1 MRRSVL
7 NILIVEDDPCDV
19 ELTRYE
25 LVHAGIACD
34 VRQVDT
40 EPDLIEALSSYQ
52 PDIVLCDFSLPGFD
66 GTSALRIVQQ
76 TSPHIPFLFV
86 SGTMGEER
94 AIKAL
99 KEGAYDYILKSN
111 LARLPSAVERA
122 LEEARQNKIRH
133 QMELALQA
141 ERNLLSTIFDTTG
154 ALGLMLDK
162 KGRIIRFNQAAERTT
177 GYTMLQVKGKHFWE
191 MFFCGDEIEAN
202 HRDFQ
207 NWHLQEQ
214 PLQYQSHWLT
224 AGGER
229 REILWLTTFL
239 RDDNGDALHF
249 ICSGIDITQW
259 RQAEDRV
266 HRLSNYDVLTGL
278 PNRSLLR
285 DRLEQDIGRIS
296 REQASGCIAVILV
309 GVPDAIA
316 LREGLGLR
324 LSEDAL
330 IEASRRLSALMQS
343 EATLARFDDST
354 FAIVLPLAEQG
365 QIAMRVQEIIE
376 DLDQPYQLENHAGVY
391 LESKIG
397 VTVYPN
403 DGDNG
408 DALLQT
414 AELAL
419 HRAMDNTLERCQF
432 YTPELN
438 SQVSHRLQMVS
449 QLRQAI
455 ANNELILHYQP
466 QVSLDSGMVVGVEA
480 LIRWQHPERGLVP
493 PLQFIPLAE
502 ETGLIVPIGE
512 WVLRTACA
520 QAVQWCK
527 MGLPPL
533 VMAVNLSAKQ
543 FAHKDIDTLVRSALQ
558 DSGMDS
564 RFLELELTESV
575 SMESP
580 EKSIGVMNSL
590 KAMGVRLS
598 LDDFGTGYSNLNY
611 LRRFPVDQLK
621 IDRSFVCDV
630 ATHIDGLAIAKA
642 IIALARSLHLEVLA
656 EGVEDQVQF
665 DIMKLQGCDK
675 VQGYYFSKPLPVDA
689 CTRFLE
695 QCLAV
700 QR

>member
-1 MRRSVL
+1 
-7 NILIVEDDPCDV
+7 
-19 ELTRYE
+19 
-25 LVHAGIACD
+25 
-34 VRQVDT
+34 
-40 EPDLIEALSSYQ
+40 
-52 PDIVLCDFSLPGFD
+52 
-66 GTSALRIVQQ
+66 
-76 TSPHIPFLFV
+76 
-86 SGTMGEER
+86 
-94 AIKAL
+94 
-99 KEGAYDYILKSN
+99 
-111 LARLPSAVERA
+111 
-122 LEEARQNKIRH
+122 
-133 QMELALQA
+133 
-141 ERNLLSTIFDTTG
+141 
-154 ALGLMLDK
+154 
-162 KGRIIRFNQAAERTT
+162 
-177 GYTMLQVKGKHFWE
+177 
-191 MFFCGDEIEAN
+191 
-202 HRDFQ
+202 
-207 NWHLQEQ
+207 LQEQ
-214 PLQYQSHWLT
+214 PLQYQRRWLT
-224 AGGER
+224 SGGER

-239 RDDNGDALHF
+239 CQDGGDALHF

-285 DRLEQDIGRIS
+285 DRLEQDISRIT
-296 REQASGCIAVILV
+296 REQASSCIAVILV
-309 GVPDAIA
+309 GVPDVIA
-316 LREGLGLR
+316 LREGLGLQ
-324 LSEDAL
+324 LSDDAL
-330 IEASRRLSALMQS
+330 IEAGRRLSMLIQS
-343 EATLARFDDST
+343 EATLARFDDSS
-354 FAIVLPLAEQG
+354 FAVVLPLQEQD
-365 QIAMRVQEIIE
+365 QIVMRVQEIIYTL
-376 DLDQPYQLENHAGVY
+376 DLPYELEHKASVY

-397 VTVYPN
+397 VSVYPN

-414 AELAL
+414 AEVAMR
-419 HRAMDNTLERCQF
+419 RAMDNTLERCQF

-438 SQVSHRLQMVS
+438 SQVSHRLQLVS

-455 ANNELILHYQP
+455 VNNELILHYQP
-466 QVSLDSGMVVGVEA
+466 QVSLDSGVIVGVEA
-480 LIRWQHPERGLVP
+480 LIRWQHPERGLVS
-493 PLQFIPLAE
+493 PLNFIPLAE

-520 QAVQWCK
+520 QAVQWSN

-543 FAHKDIDTLVRSALQ
+543 FAHKDINTQVHSALE

-564 RFLELELTESV
+564 QFLELELTESV

-580 EKSIGVMNSL
+580 EKTIGVMNAL

-630 ATHIDGLAIAKA
+630 ATDIDGLAIAKA

-656 EGVEDQVQF
+656 EGVEDQAQF

-675 VQGYYFSKPLPVDA
+675 VQGYYFSKPLPVEA

-695 QCLAV
+695 QSRDKLL
-700 QR
+700 